1 MGEGGLYP
9 WGGGANFLDVFFCC
23 LQVNGPVTGGNYK
36 RGGGRGSYNRRCIV
50 LFTGTRACN
59 SVGMLFSG
67 EGGGTRKRKFI
78 LFTTRDTYNS
88 TH

>member
-1 MGEGGLYP
+1 MG
-9 WGGGANFLDVFFCC
+9 GGGANFLDVFFCC

-36 RGGGRGSYNRRCIV
+36 RGGGGRGSYNRRCIV

-67 EGGGTRKRKFI
+67 EGGGGTRKRKFT